1 MGVGMVKTG
10 ILKQHFSIK
19 IDYEKLNE
27 YVMDKILDAISDK
40 VDNAE
45 LWVEDAETG
54 VVFDGSYTTPYR
66 EYSVEAT
73 RDEPAVSDVNRAHIS
88 EDCILSKLPS
98 SIAKMID
105 VVYVDEPEECAEY
118 EGQK

>member
-1 MGVGMVKTG
+1 MVKEG

-73 RDEPAVSDVNRAHIS
+73 MDEPAVSDVNRAHIS
-88 EDCILSKLPS
+88 EDWILSKLPS

-105 VVYVDEPEECAEY
+105 IIYVDEDIDEFVSEH
-118 EGQK
+118 